1 MKHLIKKHRFFII
14 SFSLLIFLMSVLSL
28 MLAQFPADAVIVKT
42 GVTCSIVD
50 AKTMQT
56 MCIPDS
62 EGTDTCMI
70 GNSCPVNGVPTG
82 TTTVSVPPLA
92 TKKCFICKYQE
103 HSDCFSATTEQS
115 CKDMVPSGV
124 YNNQHECSWAKNE
137 NGDMACMSMFE
148 LSCLDKKRAYP
159 DNYFDW
165 SDISPISSGK
175 TIPPKDCTSIQESTE
190 EHSGPANCE
199 NYLSGVNACIQGLP
213 EGATGSFIHNGCSTF
228 KNKDDVMFYIE
239 NNIVPNV
246 PKGCTYSVSGNQTYS
261 SDNCQTKMTITFT
274 CQGITGVK
282 YDACHKTGKIYSDN
296 ICLKNDAVV
305 SCAATD
311 GSVQKEICCVTD
323 QLYKD
328 NSAGYISRWYPGT
341 VCPSPNAYPTD
352 ESQLSQVPI
361 IQAPAKPIV
370 NNIVPAEIPQ
380 EKPTTLTIVGNNF
393 TEESKVVINGKVLP
407 INMQESTPK
416 ALSVDI
422 PRAALPE
429 GSHTVK
435 VINPGFKDNLGFS
448 NPKPIAVVK
457 KLSPALLQNPV
468 LKVGAI
474 GVATQ
479 LLNIR
484 SDHSAKATVLS
495 KLAVDE
501 TATIT
506 AGPIISDGYVWWQ
519 VSSPKVPSGWVAE
532 KVVVNSG
539 DLGSTTVDQEA
550 FFIANKPKPGPTI
563 TKDQLVSCEGKDVG
577 GVCRSSSNDCTD
589 GVIKGPGNPGGPYP
603 DNKPARPFD
612 DCKAKGMPVCCK
624 TNNSPNK
631 CEASPNNGTCKK
643 TSNDCSNGVIAGLNG
658 PFDDC
663 KAKGMSVCCKP
674 KSTAK
679 TCAELASVGKQC
691 VFLKD
696 CKGGTQTYPKP
707 SDCNAVDKDCCIPK
721 SITSSSIDTSS
732 TTSSSKNSVQIKCS
746 DYQEDFISEEK
757 QKNWSCKSSVDCLAS
772 KGSVLNVD
780 TDCKE
785 KNMICCGSGK

>member
-1 MKHLIKKHRFFII
+1 MKHLIIKHRFLIV
-14 SFSLLIFLMSVLSL
+14 SFSLLVFLLSF
-28 MLAQFPADAVIVKT
+28 LALTLTQFPARAVSVKT
-42 GVTCSIVD
+42 GATCSIVN
-50 AKTMQT
+50 AQTMQT
-56 MCIPDS
+56 MCVDDP
-62 EGTDTCMI
+62 EGIDTCII
-70 GNSCPVNGVPTG
+70 GSSCPNGLPTS
-82 TTTVSVPPLA
+82 TTMVSVPPLA

-115 CKDMVPSGV
+115 CKDMVPAGV
-124 YNNQHECSWAKNE
+124 YNNQHECSWAKDESDNFT
-137 NGDMACMSMFE
+137 CMSMFE

-165 SDISPISSGK
+165 SDISPIISG

-190 EHSGPANCE
+190 EHSGPTNCE
-199 NYLSGVNACIQGLP
+199 PYLSKVNACIQGLP

-228 KNKDDVMFYIE
+228 KDQEAVKFYIE

-261 SDNCQTKMTITFT
+261 SDSCQTKMTITFT
-274 CQGITGVK
+274 CQGITGIT

-305 SCAATD
+305 SCTASD
-311 GSVQKEICCVTD
+311 GSVQKEICCATT

-328 NSAGYISRWYPGT
+328 NSAGYISRWYPGEK
-341 VCPSPNAYPTD
+341 CPDPNGYPTD
-352 ESQLSQVPI
+352 ESQLSQVPS
-361 IQAPAKPIV
+361 IQAPPKPVV
-370 NNIVPAEIPQ
+370 NNIVPAEISQ

-393 TEESKVVINGKVLP
+393 TEESKVVINGTVLP

-457 KLSPALLQNPV
+457 KSSPVSSQNPV

-501 TATIT
+501 TATVT

-519 VSSPKVPSGWVAE
+519 VSSAKVPSGWVAE
-532 KVVVNSG
+532 KVVVASSN
-539 DLGSTTVDQEA
+539 LGGVIAEEEA
-550 FFIANKPKPGPTI
+550 FFIDNKPTPKA
-563 TKDQLVSCEGKDVG
+563 KNNLVSCQSKEVG
-577 GVCRSSSNDCTD
+577 GTCKKAAVDCEN
-589 GVIKGPGNPGGPYP
+589 GIIKGPGNPGGPYP

-612 DCKAKGMPVCCK
+612 DCKAM
-624 TNNSPNK
+624 
-631 CEASPNNGTCKK
+631 
-643 TSNDCSNGVIAGLNG
+643 GL
-658 PFDDC
+658 PT
-663 KAKGMSVCCKP
+663 CCKP
-674 KSTAK
+674 VFAPDVKI
-679 TCAELASVGKQC
+679 CRDYDGKQC
-691 VFLKD
+691 LPAKD

-707 SDCNAVDKDCCIPK
+707 SDCNTTDKDCCMPK
-721 SITSSSIDTSS
+721 VEISPTPTPLPTPVPTPKTLKCQCSCTHKTEGGLCRLEWHLFTNGSYLCDNDKYDDLVA
-732 TTSSSKNSVQIKCS
+732 SKDECLNKVKN
-746 DYQEDFISEEK
+746 EESCVGY
-757 QKNWSCKSSVDCLAS
+757 QKNPALQVAGKLTSCTIK
-772 KGSVLNVD
+772 
-780 TDCKE
+780 
-785 KNMICCGSGK
+785 